1 MRRLASLTLLVAV
14 TSAGCE
20 LEPPPR
26 TATRED
32 AARGKPDARCSIERA
47 QRPPHLAKYTADDAV
62 TCDAECVRGAAAS
75 CLASGAILERSR
87 TLPRDPARARAAYE
101 RGCAYDVGPAC
112 TRVARGMR
120 GVREGVY
127 DAAKVYSTFRR
138 ACELGD
144 AEGCVELERLA
155 ARGVGIKADPE
166 GARRELQ
173 RRCDAGL
180 GVACSSLAELSERTT
195 DAAGKLALQER
206 ACAGADGAACLAS
219 ARTEEAAAPAQRDG
233 RRLLERHARACE
245 LGAWDGCARAAAI
258 LDEGLF
264 GVAPDRA
271 RAFAMF
277 DAACDDGLDGACID
291 VGARLDLGDGV
302 APDRE
307 RGRALL
313 ETICTP
319 SPALCYDRANA
330 WVLAREPA
338 HARLAFDVLDA
349 SCDATRDARACG
361 LAGEL
366 LLVGVGTAVDLPAAR
381 GRLAKA
387 CAAGQHDACRSL
399 GDAWAGT
406 DDARAAS
413 FWAEACSHADA
424 RACHALAGAYERGA
438 GVPRDLR
445 HASAL
450 LIGLRDHED
459 VDARKAIDAS
469 VEAMRM
475 ACDARGDA
483 SCLSLGL
490 RIVHRLTSDAAAT
503 RAPHAFAAFQRGCDV
518 GHVVGACV
526 RLARAYADGYGT
538 KRDVAKATKLL
549 ESACVARDDEAC
561 VELSL
566 LVARGPKPDEP
577 LSAALLDDACR
588 RDDARACAAH
598 AAGVFQRRS
607 GYGDEW
613 ATAFARTAE
622 DCEAEVAQACYAQG
636 LALEFDA
643 AGDPDRE
650 RARPFHEHACTGG
663 VPAACLRLAKL
674 DPRHAGL
681 LPLAC
686 ELGEVEA
693 CAPPPP
699 PPPKKKK

>member
-1 MRRLASLTLLVAV
+1 MRRLAALSLLATLAG
-14 TSAGCE
+14 AGCV
-20 LEPPPR
+20 LEAPPSTPH
-26 TATRED
+26 ED
-32 AARGKPDARCSIERA
+32 AALGAPDPRCSIERA
-47 QRPPHLAKYTADDAV
+47 QRPPHLAKFGADDAV
-62 TCDAECVRGAAAS
+62 TCDAECVRGPAAS
-75 CLASGAILERSR
+75 CLASGSILERSR
-87 TLPRDPARARAAYE
+87 TLPRDPARARIAYE
-101 RGCAYDVGPAC
+101 RGCSYGVGAAC
-112 TRVARGMR
+112 TRAARR
-120 GVREGVY
+120 LRDGVY
-127 DAAKVYSTFRR
+127 DAAKLYASFRR

-166 GARRELQ
+166 GARRELL

-180 GVACSSLAELSERTT
+180 GSACSALAELTS
-195 DAAGKLALQER
+195 DAPGKLALQEQ
-206 ACAGADGAACLAS
+206 ACTRGDGAACLGLARAEES
-219 ARTEEAAAPAQRDG
+219 ATLPAGAQRDG
-233 RRLLERHARACE
+233 KRILERHTRACE
-245 LGAWDGCARAAAI
+245 LGEPDGCARAAAI

-291 VGARLDLGDGV
+291 VGALLDLGDGV

-313 ETICTP
+313 DAICTP
-319 SPALCYDRANA
+319 SPALCFDRASR
-330 WVLAREPA
+330 WVLTKEPT
-338 HARLAFDVLDA
+338 HARLAFDVVDA
-349 SCDATRDARACG
+349 SCDGTRDPRACG
-361 LAGEL
+361 LAGDL
-366 LLVGVGTAVDLPAAR
+366 LLVGLGTTVDVPAAR

-387 CAAGQHDACRSL
+387 CASGLHDACRSL

-413 FWAEACSHADA
+413 FWAEACRGEDA
-424 RACHALAGAYERGA
+424 RACHALAIAYERGA

-450 LIGLRDHED
+450 LIALRARKD
-459 VDARKAIDAS
+459 VDARKALDAS
-469 VEAMRM
+469 VAAMRT
-475 ACDARGDA
+475 ACDARGDV

-490 RIVHRLTSDAAAT
+490 RIVHGLASDAPSGREA
-503 RAPHAFAAFQRGCDV
+503 RAFAAFERGCDV

-526 RLARAYADGYGT
+526 RLARAYADGQGT
-538 KRDVAKATKLL
+538 KRDLAKATKLL

-613 ATAFARTAE
+613 AAAFARTAE

-643 AGDPDRE
+643 AGDPDLE
-650 RARPFHEHACTGG
+650 RARPFHEHACTEG
-663 VPAACLRLAKL
+663 VPAACVRLAKL

-699 PPPKKKK
+699 PPPTPPPKKQK

>member
-1 MRRLASLTLLVAV
+1 MRRLAALTLLVALS
-14 TSAGCE
+14 SAGCD
-20 LEPPPR
+20 LEAPPR
-26 TATRED
+26 TPDREE
-32 AARGKPDARCSIERA
+32 AARGRPDPRCSVERA
-47 QRPPHLAKYTADDAV
+47 QRPPHLAKFTADDAV
-62 TCDAECVRGAAAS
+62 TCDAECIRGPAAS
-75 CLASGAILERSR
+75 CLASGSILERSR
-87 TLPRDPARARAAYE
+87 SLPRDPARARAAYE
-101 RGCAYDVGPAC
+101 RACSYGVGAAC
-112 TRVARGMR
+112 TRAARRM
-120 GVREGVY
+120 REGVY
-127 DAAKVYSTFRR
+127 DAAKLYASFRR
-138 ACELGD
+138 ACELDD

-180 GVACSSLAELSERTT
+180 GSGCSALVELTS
-195 DAAGKLALQER
+195 DAPGKLALQEQ
-206 ACAGADGAACLAS
+206 ACAHGDGAACLALAS
-219 ARTEEAAAPAQRDG
+219 AEETAAPAQRDG
-233 RRLLERHARACE
+233 KRILERHARACE

-271 RAFAMF
+271 RAFTLF

-302 APDRE
+302 AQDRE

-313 ETICTP
+313 ASICG
-319 SPALCYDRANA
+319 PARAFCFDRANA
-330 WVLAREPA
+330 WALAGDPA

-349 SCDATRDARACG
+349 SCDETGDARACG
-361 LAGEL
+361 EAGDL
-366 LLVGVGTAVDLPAAR
+366 LFVGVGVKADPTAAR
-381 GRLAKA
+381 TRLAKA
-387 CAAGQHDACRSL
+387 CAGGERDACRSL

-413 FWAEACSHADA
+413 FWAEACRSKDA
-424 RACHALAGAYERGA
+424 RACHALATAYERGA

-450 LIGLRDHED
+450 LIGLRDSKEIA
-459 VDARKAIDAS
+459 ARKALDAH
-469 VEAMRM
+469 VELWRRD
-475 ACDARGDA
+475 CDARADA
-483 SCLSLGL
+483 SCLSLGM

-503 RAPHAFAAFQRGCDV
+503 RDARAFAAFQRGCEV
-518 GHVVGACV
+518 GRVSGACV
-526 RLARAYADGYGT
+526 RLARAYADGHGT

-549 ESACVARDDEAC
+549 ETACVARDDEAC

-566 LVARGPKPDEP
+566 MVARGPKPDEP

-613 ATAFARTAE
+613 APALARTAE
-622 DCEAEVAQACYAQG
+622 DCEAGVAQACYAQG
-636 LALEFDA
+636 LALEFDG
-643 AGDPDRE
+643 AGDPDLE
-650 RARPFHEHACTGG
+650 RARPFHEHACAGG
-663 VPAACLRLAKL
+663 VPAACVRLAKL

-693 CAPPPP
+693 CTPAAPTPPPP
-699 PPPKKKK
+699 PPSPPKKK